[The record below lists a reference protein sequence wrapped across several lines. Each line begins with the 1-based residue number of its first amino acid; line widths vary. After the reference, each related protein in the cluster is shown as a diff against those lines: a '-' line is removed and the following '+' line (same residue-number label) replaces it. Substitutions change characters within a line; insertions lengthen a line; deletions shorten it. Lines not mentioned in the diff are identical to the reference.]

1 MIICNPIKSLA
12 LIMALV
18 IWSTP
23 TLRAQSRPAN
33 VSSPNLADS
42 LYTYRAVI
50 TSVYDGDTVT
60 ADIDLGMKIWLR
72 SERLRLW
79 GIDTP
84 ELNRGTKRQAA
95 RQTRDFLR
103 SQILGQKVIIKTI
116 RDRKGKYGRYLAVIY
131 KGQVNI
137 NDLMISESYARRYKA
152 RRKLQLTTDLS
163 N

>member
-1 MIICNPIKSLA
+1 MKTYNHLKILA
-12 LIMALV
+12 LLV
-18 IWSTP
+18 LILIWTSP
-23 TLRAQSRPAN
+23 ALRAQSQFPDV
-33 VSSPNLADS
+33 VSSNLADN
-42 LYTYRAVI
+42 LYTYRAII

-72 SERLRLW
+72 GERLRLW

-84 ELNRGTKRQAA
+84 ELRRGTRRQAA
-95 RQTRDFLR
+95 RKARDFLR
-103 SQILGQKVIIKTI
+103 IQILGQKVIIKTI

-137 NDLMISESYARRYKA
+137 NELMISKSYARRYKV